1 MAKVSSISLLFAFL
15 LFSAVS
21 VNVVAS
27 QGEAAAG
34 GRCQVVLRASGC
46 DLPTCR
52 QQCYQQLHGDGQ
64 CVAAP
69 GGGLNP
75 PYKCVCFYNC

>member
-1 MAKVSSISLLFAFL
+1 MLRNNFDFPLNIFL
-15 LFSAVS
+15 LIILTMCTFLLETL
-21 VNVVAS
+21 
-27 QGEAAAG
+27 Q
-34 GRCQVVLRASGC
+34 VLRKNALGC
-46 DLPTCR
+46 DLATCR